1 MRSSRE
7 RSWLSVL
14 HGMMPGLA
22 LMTLLAGLAACA
34 PFGVAPAPPSSALA
48 TATAAANATRLAGRS
63 AGVSGTPAANLP
75 TLTPDVGWVA
85 VVQIPDGSA
94 LGGPSVIGSSGGGSI
109 ASSTMT
115 LGHFTLSSAAQVTI
129 IFGCAS
135 PAPVQAT
142 VEIGVEGQSATVT
155 CVHSGGSMNRFQT
168 AFAAS
173 DVGRTLGVTATISTD
188 GPTPQWYA
196 LVEQP
201 K

>member
-1 MRSSRE
+1 MWQSRQ
-7 RSWLSVL
+7 RLRL
-14 HGMMPGLA
+14 GLLPGL
-22 LMTLLAGLAACA
+22 LLASILVGLSACA
-34 PFGVAPAPPSSALA
+34 PFGVMPPPPKAALA
-48 TATAAANATRLAGRS
+48 TATAAANATVQASGS
-63 AGVSGTPAANLP
+63 AGASATPAAHLP
-75 TLTPDVGWVA
+75 ALTPDVGWVA
-85 VVQIPDGSA
+85 VVQVPDGSA
-94 LGGPSVIGSSGGGSI
+94 LGGPSVLGSSVGGSI

-168 AFAAS
+168 ALAAS
-173 DVGRTLGVTATISTD
+173 DVGRTLTVTATISTD
-188 GPTPQWYA
+188 GPTPQWYT